1 MKEYL
6 KLFTNGFDE
15 TVPSRRAIENWPF
28 VGHDSITGEV
38 VYSDLAGPAVVDY
51 IYYTTADGAVLNIH
65 TKEWYEDK
73 YFYVPVVLD

>member
-1 MKEYL
+1 MRNYL
-6 KLFTNGFDE
+6 ELFREGF
-15 TVPSRRAIENWPF
+15 PSDMSDRTAIENWPY
-28 VGHDSITGEV
+28 VGHDVITGEV